1 MYIDITEVELYKAL
15 NAPIVEIREFMSNL
29 CVEGGEVLLSV
40 LDVSGNALTVD
51 A

>member
-1 MYIDITEVELYKAL
+1 MDITEVGLYKPL
-15 NAPIVEIREFMSNL
+15 NAPIVKISEFVSNL